1 MITVSNDVTVTAW
14 ITIAIAGVMNR
25 RSINNKI
32 FMYNQ

>member
-1 MITVSNDVTVTAW
+1 MITVSNDVTTIAW

-25 RSINNKI
+25 RSIDNKI

>member
-1 MITVSNDVTVTAW
+1 MITVSNDVTITAW

-25 RSINNKI
+25 RSIDNKI